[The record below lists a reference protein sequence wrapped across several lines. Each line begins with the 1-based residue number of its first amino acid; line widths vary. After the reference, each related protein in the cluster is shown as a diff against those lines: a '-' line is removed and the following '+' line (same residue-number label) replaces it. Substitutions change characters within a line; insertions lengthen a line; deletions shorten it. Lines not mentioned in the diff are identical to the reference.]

1 MQKLTFIGIA
11 TMVATL
17 LALAPTALA
26 GAKKGGD
33 PIVKRGTCS
42 ASSTWKLKAK
52 SDDGR
57 IETEFEV
64 DQNRVGKRW
73 RVTLVR
79 NGATVFRGI
88 RATVAPS
95 GSFTVRRLL
104 APAAR
109 TTRIVASAKALQ
121 SGETCRAVIAL

>member
-11 TMVATL
+11 ALAAML

-26 GAKKGGD
+26 GQSKGGKG
-33 PIVKRGTCS
+33 IIKQGKCTG
-42 ASSTWKLKAK
+42 SSTWKLKVK

-57 IETEFEV
+57 LETEFEV

-79 NGATVFRGI
+79 DGSTVFRGI
-88 RATVAPS
+88 RTTVAPS

-104 APAAR
+104 AASAG

-121 SGETCRAVIAL
+121 NGENCRAVVSF

>member
-11 TMVATL
+11 ALAAML

-26 GAKKGGD
+26 GQSKGGKG
-33 PIVKRGTCS
+33 IVKQGKCTG
-42 ASSTWKLKAK
+42 SSTWKLKVK

-57 IETEFEV
+57 LETEFEV

-79 NGATVFRGI
+79 DGSTVFRGI
-88 RATVAPS
+88 RTTVAPS

-104 APAAR
+104 AASAG

-121 SGETCRAVIAL
+121 NGENCRAVVSF